1 MTPSPLAALALLLFA
16 SPSFAQKNTV
26 DFDNDPAFKRMEERL
41 KAIKTYPQ
49 RKVEKVAPTALV
61 KAPSAELQNRYD
73 ALADVYRN
81 ALSADRRL
89 FNDEAVLCKLG
100 GIWGVVDAA
109 MKDGGAPAVYYDTA
123 QTLRSQSIKVT
134 YVPAPP
140 NTAARSKLL
149 FRGDMLVH
157 VDRPNIGAL
166 SLPSPW
172 EYRVSPNPWEFGLR
186 EARVDEMSA
195 SAPPMRSKRCTE
207 RLNCAATLDGVT
219 LICLRNSSCL
229 IEASVQDSRG
239 LPVAIE
245 EGKQSHQFTEY
256 VRFENRARDCAAP

>member
-1 MTPSPLAALALLLFA
+1 MSPSPLAALALLLFA
-16 SPSFAQKNTV
+16 SPTFAQKSTT
-26 DFDNDPAFKRMEERL
+26 DFANDASITERL
-41 KAIKTYPQ
+41 KALKAYPQ
-49 RKVEKVAPTALV
+49 RRVEKVAPTALV
-61 KAPSAELQNRYD
+61 KAPSAELENRYE

-81 ALSADRRL
+81 AVSADRRL

-109 MKDGGAPAVYYDTA
+109 MKDGGAPASYYDTA

-140 NTAARSKLL
+140 NRATRSKLL

-157 VDRPNIGAL
+157 FDRPFIGAL
-166 SLPSPW
+166 SLTSPW
-172 EYRVSPNPWEFGLR
+172 EYRVSPNPWEFGTR

-195 SAPPMRSKRCTE
+195 GAPPMRSKSCAE
-207 RLNCAATLDGVT
+207 RLNCAATLDGAT
-219 LICLRNSSCL
+219 LICARNSSCL
-229 IEASVQDSRG
+229 IEAGVQDARG

-245 EGKQSHQFTEY
+245 EGRRRYDFTEY
-256 VRFENRARDCAAP
+256 VRFENRGRDCSTP